1 MQRSTT
7 SSRMARA
14 ARAAQAY
21 RADSRRGNLLVGCLA
36 VLGVVVVL
44 AIVGGIIVY
53 MNWRSWAA
61 SGTEAVMTAVVE
73 ETQLPADQK
82 RRIKAQ
88 VSQVTDAFRAGD
100 LRIEEIG
107 EVAQAL
113 ESHPILPVGM
123 LEFIEADK
131 IASSSLSA
139 EEKAAGALAVQRLQR
154 AMLDQTMTLADLE
167 PLLEPISQ
175 LDQQG
180 DQELL
185 QNPTPPQLR
194 QFIDGATAK
203 ADELGVPNEPF
214 EVDIAAQVEDLI
226 NSTLGRQVV
235 TTPPPAI
242 EGEGESQPEALP
254 QGGDSDASADQP
266 QPETAPDTE
275 PADESGGDG
284 QPTPPSG
291 G

>member
-1 MQRSTT
+1 VQRSTT
-7 SSRMARA
+7 SAMAARA
-14 ARAAQAY
+14 ARAAQAN
-21 RADSRRGNLLVGCLA
+21 RAASRRGNLLVGCLA
-36 VLGVVVVL
+36 VLGIVLVL
-44 AIVGGIIVY
+44 AIVGGIIVF

-61 SGTEAVMTAVVE
+61 SGTETLMTAVVE

-100 LRIEEIG
+100 LRLEEIG

-123 LEFIEADK
+123 LEFIETDK
-131 IASSSLSA
+131 IVSSSLSV

-154 AMLDQTMTLADLE
+154 AMLDKTMTLADLE

-254 QGGDSDASADQP
+254 QGGDGDASGD
-266 QPETAPDTE
+266 ETPPRSESE
-275 PADESGGDG
+275 PADEPGGDG
-284 QPTPPSG
+284 QPAPPAG

>member
-7 SSRMARA
+7 SAMAARA
-14 ARAAQAY
+14 ARAAQAN
-21 RADSRRGNLLVGCLA
+21 RAASRRGNLLVGCLA
-36 VLGVVVVL
+36 VLGIVLVL
-44 AIVGGIIVY
+44 AIVGGIIVF

-61 SGTEAVMTAVVE
+61 SGTETLMTAVVE

-100 LRIEEIG
+100 LRLEEIG

-123 LEFIEADK
+123 LEFIETDK
-131 IASSSLSA
+131 IVSSSLSV

-154 AMLDQTMTLADLE
+154 AMLDKTMTLADLE

-254 QGGDSDASADQP
+254 QGDDGDASGD
-266 QPETAPDTE
+266 ETPPRSESE
-275 PADESGGDG
+275 PADEPGGDG
-284 QPTPPSG
+284 QPAPPAG